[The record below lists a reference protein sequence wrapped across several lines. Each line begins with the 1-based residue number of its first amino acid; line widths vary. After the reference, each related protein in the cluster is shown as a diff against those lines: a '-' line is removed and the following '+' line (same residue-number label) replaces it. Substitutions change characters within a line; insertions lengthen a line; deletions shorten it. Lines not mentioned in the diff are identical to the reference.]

1 MPFSTSMPSTNSTE
15 MPGSGD
21 SSTVTT
27 PSSPTWSSASATA
40 SPMPTSSLP
49 AIVATWRR
57 SSRPDT
63 GRAWPRRCA
72 TTRSVAT
79 SMPWRSSIGLAP
91 SSIVRMPS
99 RTIPWASSVAVVVPS
114 PVRSLVLVATSRTS
128 CAPMFL
134 NGSESSISR
143 AMLTPSLVIVGA
155 PVRRSSTTLRPFGP
169 SVTLTAS
176 ASSSTPACRRRRA
189 SSLKWRI
196 LPMPSLPSYAAAGTR
211 MPRPWSRPLS
221 RSAIASLMASS
232 GYVVVC
238 SVTLPWA
245 VSVIRSCRST

>member
-1 MPFSTSMPSTNSTE
+1 MPFSTSMPSTNSTV

-40 SPMPTSSLP
+40 SPIPTSSLP

-63 GRAWPRRCA
+63 GCACSRRCA

-79 SMPWRSSIGLAP
+79 SMPCRSSIGLAP

-114 PVRSLVLVATSRTS
+114 PVRSLVFVATSRTS

-143 AMLTPSLVIVGA
+143 AMLTPSFVIVGA
-155 PVRRSSTTLRPFGP
+155 PVRRSRTTLRPFGP
-169 SVTLTAS
+169 ERHLDGVGELVDARLQP
-176 ASSSTPACRRRRA
+176 PARVIVEVEDLAHARPC
-189 SSLKWRI
+189 L
-196 LPMPSLPSYAAAGTR
+196 SYAAAGTR
-211 MPRPWSRPLS
+211 MPRPCSRPLS

-232 GYVVVC
+232 G
-238 SVTLPWA
+238 
-245 VSVIRSCRST
+245 